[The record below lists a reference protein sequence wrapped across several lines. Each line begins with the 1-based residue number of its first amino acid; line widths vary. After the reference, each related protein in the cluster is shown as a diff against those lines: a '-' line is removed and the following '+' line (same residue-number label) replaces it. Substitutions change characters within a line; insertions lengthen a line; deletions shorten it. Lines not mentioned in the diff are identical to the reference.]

1 LNNLVRISRGSSKTN
16 SDEKSLWRHDEGIQ
30 INFIVDETLYFSLTL
45 DHENFIYY
53 LYILILY
60 TARYI
65 MTKQIDVK
73 AKSTIYDIFENSSSG
88 RDHVSRLEAKD
99 FDEAVIMVKDYY
111 IKKEFHGDVEQ
122 DYVDEGLTYL
132 TIFDQ
137 NENEEFGEDEDYETE
152 TLVYE
157 IHVSDDQSDRSFKV
171 ISGHDEFI
179 TLDEN
184 GKTKTPFSQGKLLDQ
199 VKALDEK
206 LIDLP
211 LQVGRFT

>member
-1 LNNLVRISRGSSKTN
+1 MRNRYGDMTRDK
-16 SDEKSLWRHDEGIQ
+16 
-30 INFIVDETLYFSLTL
+30 TLYFSLTL

-179 TLDEN
+179 TLDDD